1 MAPTGS
7 VRPAPRLRIIG
18 GIGVEKSAAHG
29 SPSLLFKQAGAD
41 CGFSQPAKPGVS
53 PCRRWPIPS
62 IIFLGLQI
70 ARHLRFAALWVAH
83 SFRAPP
89 PPASYPATAL
99 LWQSQEM
106 IARTVSAALCSLE
119 QLFRFNIVEKILA
132 ALMRIG
138 GGLPYPRFRRTLY
151 ITPFG
156 HPLATIRQPAPV

>member
-1 MAPTGS
+1 MAPTSS

-18 GIGVEKSAAHG
+18 GIRVEKSAAHG
-29 SPSLLFKQAGAD
+29 SPSLLLKQAGAD

-70 ARHLRFAALWVAH
+70 ARHLRFAALWVAN
-83 SFRAPP
+83 SFRPPP
-89 PPASYPATAL
+89 PPASYPATAP
-99 LWQSQEM
+99 LWQSHEM

-119 QLFRFNIVEKILA
+119 QLFRFDIVEKILA
-132 ALMRIG
+132 VLMRIG

-156 HPLATIRQPAPV
+156 HPLATLRQPAPV